1 MIHLSCKIPNEVYLA
16 LSGGKDSMSI
26 LNFLLKGKKNVTL
39 LYFNHGTEHG
49 EEAQKF
55 VEKIAESRNIPLVF
69 GNISD
74 FSSSTKKT
82 EEVWRRERYNF
93 FKKFNDKPII
103 TGHHLD
109 DAIEWWIFTSIRGNP
124 KLIPVK
130 RENPNIIRPF
140 LFSTQKE
147 LHNFFTGE
155 FIQDP
160 SNFDTKYSRN
170 NIRHNLIDISRQIN
184 PGIEK
189 TILKLYKAQKNND

>member
-1 MIHLSCKIPNEVYLA
+1 MIHLSCKIPQNIYLA
-16 LSGGKDSMSI
+16 ISGGQDSVSI

-49 EEAQKF
+49 NDAQKF
-55 VEKIAESRNIPLVF
+55 VEKIAEDNNLSLHI

-74 FSSSTKKT
+74 YSSSNKKS
-82 EEVWRRERYNF
+82 EENWRKARYNF
-93 FKKFNDKPII
+93 FKKFTDMPII

-124 KLIPVK
+124 KLIPIQ
-130 RENPNIIRPF
+130 RNNPNIIRPF
-140 LFSTQKE
+140 LFANKTE
-147 LHNFFTGE
+147 LHKFCTGN

-170 NIRHNLIDISRQIN
+170 NIRHNLIGISRQIN

-189 TILKLYKAQKNND
+189 TILKLYKEKNKND